1 MIFKDAHRLKQPIP
15 CSHFYFG
22 FPTFH
27 FQVMEIYVVHLISRH
42 APIHRHVEGGKG
54 PAKMASTDD
63 DSVKIPLF
71 FIMPSATKIIAH
83 SEIEALQFET
93 LAI

>member
-1 MIFKDAHRLKQPIP
+1 
-15 CSHFYFG
+15 
-22 FPTFH
+22 
-27 FQVMEIYVVHLISRH
+27 MEIHVVLLMSRH
-42 APIHRHVEGGKG
+42 APINHHVEGGKG

-71 FIMPSATKIIAH
+71 FIIPSATKIIAH
-83 SEIEALQFET
+83 SEIEALQSKA